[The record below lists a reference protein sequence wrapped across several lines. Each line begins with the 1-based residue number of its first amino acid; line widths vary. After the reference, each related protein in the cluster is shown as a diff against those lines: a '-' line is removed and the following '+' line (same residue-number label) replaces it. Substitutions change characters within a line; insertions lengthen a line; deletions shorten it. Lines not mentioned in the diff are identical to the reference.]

1 MTVTYPAQFESD
13 VVLRTGR
20 TLHIRPI
27 RPGDTDALLRFYA
40 ELSPASLHARFF
52 DMPSPER
59 ASAASPANV
68 DYVSE
73 FGAIAELKDEIVG
86 VAHYFASRHHPDVAE
101 VAFAIADEAQGCGAG
116 TKLLETLVVAARDHG
131 IERFTAEVLAD
142 NQRMLDVFLGMG
154 FEVASRTADGATHLS
169 FPIAPTR
176 EAEQLAAQRSQT
188 AAYASM
194 RPIFAP
200 RSIAVIGASKRPGQL
215 GHEILHNLRASG
227 FHGALYAIN
236 PNATEIDS
244 VPSFPSLA
252 ALGAANEARRSTAEA
267 IELAII
273 AVPADLV
280 ESALD
285 DCIAGGVSAVVVISA
300 GFGETGEEGRRR
312 EQKLLEKVRN
322 AGIRM
327 VGPNCMGVLNTDP
340 SVQLHATFA
349 PVYPP
354 SGTVAMS
361 SQSGALGLAV
371 LDYAR
376 SLNIGFSTFI
386 SVGNKADVS
395 GNDLIQYW
403 AEDPNT
409 DVILLYLESFGNPKK
424 FGEIARRVGKTKPI
438 VAVKAGRS
446 AAGAKAASSHTGALA
461 TSDAVVDHL
470 FRQAGIIRTE
480 TVEEMFDVAALL
492 ANQPLPKGRRVA
504 ILTNAGG
511 PGILAADAC
520 EANGLQLAQMS
531 DDTTKALRAFLPAA
545 ASVGNPIDMI
555 ASATADQYR
564 RSLEILLADPSIDAV
579 VVIYIPVIPTDAA
592 DVAAAITSSC
602 NAGSPACA
610 PKTILATFMS
620 ASGVTSLAPVPAF
633 PFPERAVNALALAT
647 RYAEW
652 RARPAGEIVSFD
664 DVDPDALRSIVEGSC
679 ARGGGWLHP
688 LEVSAMLR
696 AAGIAAPTNVFV
708 TSSDQAMD
716 AAASLGFPVAL
727 KAYGP
732 DLLHKSDVNAVCL
745 NLRYEYSVVVAYEE
759 LARTLGKKMTGAI
772 VQPMIAGGV
781 EMMIGA
787 TWQPSFGHIIAC
799 GAGGTLVELLGD
811 VAFRIHPLTDI
822 DAADLIAGTR
832 ISRLLQGFRGTPP
845 SDVATLKSTILRL
858 SALLDICPEIREV
871 DINPL
876 KVLEHGVSALDVRI
890 RVEPITASN
899 PSRRVSY

>member
-1 MTVTYPAQFESD
+1 MTIAYPAQFESD

-20 TLHIRPI
+20 TLRIRPI
-27 RPGDTDALLRFYA
+27 RPGDSEQLLRFYA
-40 ELSPASLHARFF
+40 DLSPASLHARFF

-59 ASAASPANV
+59 AAESSPADV
-68 DYVSE
+68 DYVHE
-73 FGAIAELKDEIVG
+73 FGAIAELKDKIVG
-86 VAHYFASRHHPDVAE
+86 VAHYFASKQHPDVAE
-101 VAFAIADEAQGCGAG
+101 VAFAIADEAQGCGTG
-116 TKLLETLVVAARDHG
+116 TKLLETLVAAARDHG
-131 IERFTAEVLAD
+131 IARFRAEVLSG
-142 NQRMLDVFLGMG
+142 NQKMLDVFLSMG
-154 FEVASRTADGATHLS
+154 FEVTSRSAEGTMHLS
-169 FPIAPTR
+169 FPIAATR

-215 GHEILHNLRASG
+215 GREIVRNLRGTG
-227 FHGALYAIN
+227 FRGALYVVN
-236 PNATEIDS
+236 PNATEIDG
-244 VPSFPSLA
+244 VRAYPSLA
-252 ALGAANEARRSTAEA
+252 TIGES

-280 ESALD
+280 ETALD

-300 GFGETGEEGRRR
+300 GFAETGEEGRRR
-312 EQKLLEKVRN
+312 EQALVEKVRN

-327 VGPNCMGVLNTDP
+327 VGPNCMGVINADP
-340 SVQLHATFA
+340 AIQLHGTFA
-349 PVYPP
+349 PAFPP
-354 SGTVAMS
+354 SGNVAMS

-403 AEDPNT
+403 AEDPKT

-461 TSDAVVDHL
+461 TSDAVVDDL
-470 FRQAGIIRTE
+470 FRQAGIIRTG
-480 TVEEMFDVAALL
+480 TLEEMFDVAALL

-520 EANGLQLAQMS
+520 EGNGLQLAPLS
-531 DDTTKALRAFLPAA
+531 DDTTNALRAFLPAA

-555 ASATADQYR
+555 ASATADQYSR
-564 RSLEILLADPSIDAV
+564 GLDILLADPSVDAV
-579 VVIYIPVIPTDAA
+579 VVIYIPVLPTDAA
-592 DVAAAITSSC
+592 NVAAAIARPSQ
-602 NAGSPACA
+602 
-610 PKTILATFMS
+610 KTLLATFMS
-620 ASGVTSLAPVPAF
+620 AYGVTSSLAPVPAF

-652 RARPAGEIVSFD
+652 RERPAGEIVAFD
-664 DVDPDALRSIVEGSC
+664 DIDREVLRAVVDVSC
-679 ARGGGWLHP
+679 ERGGNWLHP
-688 LEVSAMLR
+688 LEVSGMLR
-696 AAGIAAPTNVFV
+696 AAGIAAPTTVFA
-708 TSSDQAMD
+708 TSSDHAMD

-732 DLLHKSDVNAVCL
+732 ALLHKSDVHGVRL
-745 NLRYEYSVVVAYEE
+745 NLRDEYSVVVAYEE
-759 LARTLGKKMTGAI
+759 LAHALGKQMTGAI

-787 TWQPSFGHIIAC
+787 TWQPSFGHVIAC

-811 VAFRIHPLTDI
+811 VAFRVHPLTDT
-822 DAADLIAGTR
+822 DADDLIAQTR
-832 ISRLLQGFRGTPP
+832 CSRLLHGFRGASP
-845 SDVATLKSTILRL
+845 SDVAALKETILRL
-858 SALLDICPEIREV
+858 SALLEICPEIREV

-876 KVLEHGVSALDVRI
+876 KVLEHGVSAIDVRI
-890 RVEPITASN
+890 RVEPVAAVT

>member
-1 MTVTYPAQFESD
+1 MTTYPAQFESD

-27 RPGDTDALLRFYA
+27 RPEDTDRLLRFYA
-40 ELSPASLHARFF
+40 DLSPASLHARFF
-52 DMPSPER
+52 DIPSPER
-59 ASAASPANV
+59 AAASSPARV
-68 DYVSE
+68 DYVHE
-73 FGAIAELKDEIVG
+73 FGAVAELKDRIVG
-86 VAHYFASRHHPDVAE
+86 VAHYFASSQHPEAAE

-131 IERFTAEVLAD
+131 IERFKAEVLPD
-142 NQRMLDVFLGMG
+142 NRLMLDVFLCMG
-154 FEVASRTADGATHLS
+154 FEVTSRTADGTVYLS
-169 FPIAPTR
+169 FPIAPTAA
-176 EAEQLAAQRSQT
+176 AEQLAAQRSQT

-200 RSIAVIGASKRPGQL
+200 RSVAVIGASKRPGQL
-215 GHEILHNLRASG
+215 GHEIVRNLHASG
-227 FHGALYAIN
+227 FRGPLYVIN
-236 PNATEIDS
+236 PNATEIGAVRS
-244 VPSFPSLA
+244 YPSLA
-252 ALGAANEARRSTAEA
+252 AIGEAV
-267 IELAII
+267 ELAII

-285 DCIAGGVSAVVVISA
+285 DCIASGVSAVVVISA
-300 GFGETGEEGRRR
+300 GFAETGEEGRRR
-312 EQKLLEKVRN
+312 EQVLLEKVRR

-327 VGPNCMGVLNTDP
+327 VGPNCMGVINADP
-340 SVQLHATFA
+340 SVRLHGTFA
-349 PVYPP
+349 AVYPP
-354 SGTVAMS
+354 TGNVAMS

-376 SLNIGFSTFI
+376 TLNIGFSTFI

-403 AEDPNT
+403 AEDPKT

-424 FGEIARRVGKTKPI
+424 FGEIARRVGRTKPI

-446 AAGAKAASSHTGALA
+446 AGGAKAASSHTGALA
-461 TSDAVVDHL
+461 TSDAIVDDL

-480 TVEEMFDVAALL
+480 TLEEMFDVASLL

-520 EANGLQLAQMS
+520 EANGLQLAQLS
-531 DDTTKALRAFLPAA
+531 DETTNALRAFLPAA

-555 ASATADQYR
+555 ASANAEQYS
-564 RSLEILLADPSIDAV
+564 RSLEILLADPAIDAV
-579 VVIYIPVIPTDAA
+579 VVIYIPVLPTDAA
-592 DVAAAITSSC
+592 DVAAAIACTS
-602 NAGSPACA
+602 N
-610 PKTILATFMS
+610 KTVLATFMS
-620 ASGVTSLAPVPAF
+620 ASGVTTSLAPVPAF

-652 RARPAGEIVSFD
+652 RSRPAGELIAFD
-664 DVDPDALRSIVEGSC
+664 DIDRDALRSIVDGSN
-679 ARGGGWLHP
+679 GWLHP
-688 LEVSAMLR
+688 LQVNAMLR
-696 AAGIAAPTNVFV
+696 ASGIAAPTTVFA
-708 TSSDQAMD
+708 TSSDQAME
-716 AAASLGFPVAL
+716 AALCLGFPVVL

-732 DLLHKSDVNAVCL
+732 ELLHKSDVQAVRL
-745 NLRYEYSVVVAYEE
+745 NLRDEYSVVVAYED
-759 LARTLGKKMTGAI
+759 LARTLGDRMTGAI
-772 VQPMIAGGV
+772 VQPMVAGGV

-787 TWQPSFGHIIAC
+787 TWQPSFGHVIAC

-811 VAFRIHPLTDI
+811 VAFRIHPLTDV
-822 DAADLIAGTR
+822 DADDLIAGTR
-832 ISRLLQGFRGTPP
+832 CSRLLRGFRGSPP
-845 SDVATLKSTILRL
+845 ADTAALQDTILRL
-858 SALLDICPEIREV
+858 SAMLDICPEIREV

-890 RVEPITASN
+890 RVEPIVAAT